1 LDLGEAL
8 IAILLFSVA
17 GLVAAQWQGRR
28 RGQSESTGSRGI
40 GAPILGFLLGG
51 IAGALLGLAIGE
63 LTIAVVGRP
72 PTEGETGDEMAQFFV
87 GPGLIIGAFAGAYIG
102 RWVGARIA
110 LRRQRRENW

>member
-28 RGQSESTGSRGI
+28 RRSEPRAPTGI
-40 GAPILGFLLGG
+40 GATILGFVFGG
-51 IAGALLGLAIGE
+51 IAGGVLGFGLGE
-63 LTIAVVGRP
+63 LIIVFAGQARID
-72 PTEGETGDEMAQFFV
+72 GEAGDEMAQFFV

-102 RWVGARIA
+102 RWMGRRMAI
-110 LRRQRRENW
+110 RRQNKEDW